1 MREIIVAVTMIIVQ
15 IEARPNGAPKG
26 ICKSQ
31 DFTPQHAPNQA
42 SGSIP
47 YVVNVSEITA
57 AGYIPGKKY
66 NSEQFYFRII
76 TILTSNTSLLLAN
89 QLYYL
94 PGKL

>member
-1 MREIIVAVTMIIVQ
+1 MQ

-42 SGSIP
+42 RGSIP
-47 YVVNVSEITA
+47 YVVNVSEIAA

-66 NSEQFYFRII
+66 NSEQLCFHII
-76 TILTSNTSLLLAN
+76 TILTFNTSLLLAN

-94 PGKL
+94 PDRLL